1 MKNKLMYVC
10 AMLLCLTASS
20 CLNNNAEPTTEGTA
34 QNEKPFV
41 IPELRQWQGAKGM
54 AIINAKSK
62 VLYTDASLQQTA
74 EAMAEDYG
82 LMFGKA
88 LKAKSSNN
96 AKAEGI
102 VITLTNDEELGDEGY
117 SIEIGNNVVIAANTP
132 TGAYWATRTLL
143 QILEQ
148 NEGTNL
154 PKGTVRDWPDY
165 GIRGFMIDCGR
176 KYIPLDYLKAYS
188 KIMAYYKMNTL
199 QVHLND
205 NGFKHYFGHD
215 WNKTY
220 AAFRME
226 SELFP
231 ELTAKDGFYGKDEFR
246 QFQKDA
252 AKIGV
257 NIIPEIDVPAHS
269 LAFTHFR
276 KELGTEKYGVDH
288 LDLFNPNVYTFLD
301 SLFTEYLEGED
312 PVFVGKQVHIGTD
325 EYSNAEKETVEKFRA
340 FTDHYIRHIESFG
353 KQACV
358 WGALTHAQG
367 DTPVKSENVIMH
379 IWYNGYANPTDMK
392 EQGYQLI
399 SIPDGSVY
407 IVPAAGYYYD
417 YLNLPYLYNSW
428 SPSVIGNQKFEE
440 CDPAI
445 LGGMYAV
452 WNDVAGNGISVD
464 DIHHRCYPGLQVIAA
479 STWSPTYKTVPFE
492 EFNQKRDLLSEAP
505 GVNEMGRI
513 KGEPNSVVY
522 ELATVNPGTTYPIKE
537 ASYGYTVSFHL
548 DAAKE
553 ERGTLL
559 FSNEDTE
566 FYLSSPIDG
575 RMAFVRDG
583 YLNTFDYYVR
593 EGWDADIRIE
603 CTNTATRLFV
613 NGKLVDELKR
623 AKRWVSDKVSFDYV
637 PTLFFPLQKAGNFKS
652 GITNLKVENFVR

>member
-1 MKNKLMYVC
+1 MRNKFLTMC
-10 AMLLCLTASS
+10 LALLCAGATTA
-20 CLNNNAEPTTEGTA
+20 LKAE
-34 QNEKPFV
+34 NEKPFV
-41 IPELRQWQGAKGM
+41 IPELRQWQGAEGN
-54 AIINAKSK
+54 ITISAKSK
-62 VLYTDASLQQTA
+62 VLYTDAALQDAA

-88 LKAKSSNN
+88 LKAKATKDA
-96 AKAEGI
+96 AKTAAGSI
-102 VITLTNDEELGDEGY
+102 VISLTDDKELGDEGY
-117 SIEIGNNVVIAANTP
+117 SIEIGDYVAIKANTA

-148 NEGTNL
+148 NEGISL
-154 PKGTVRDWPDY
+154 PKGNVRDWPDY
-165 GIRGFMIDCGR
+165 AIRGFMIDCGR
-176 KYIPLDYLKAYS
+176 KYIPLDYLEQYS

-205 NGFKHYFGHD
+205 NGFKQYFGND
-215 WNKTY
+215 WDETY
-220 AAFRME
+220 AAFRLE

-231 ELTAKDGFYGKDEFR
+231 ELSAKDGCYGKDEFR

-252 AKIGV
+252 AKMGV

-269 LAFTHFR
+269 LAFTHYR
-276 KELGTEKYGVDH
+276 KEFGTEKYGVDH
-288 LDLFNPNVYTFLD
+288 LDLFNPNVYSFLD
-301 SLFTEYLEGED
+301 SLFTEYLEGDD

-358 WGALTHAQG
+358 WGALTHAKG

-428 SPSVIGNQKFEE
+428 NPTVIGNQKFEFG
-440 CDPAI
+440 DPAI

-464 DIHHRCYPGLQVIAA
+464 DIHHRAYPGLQTIAA

-492 EFNQKRDLLSEAP
+492 EFNQKRETLSEAP
-505 GVNEMGRI
+505 GVNEMGII

-522 ELATVNPGTTYPIKE
+522 ELDVVKPGKVYPVKE
-537 ASYGYTVSFHL
+537 ASYGYTISFHL

-553 ERGTLL
+553 ERGALL
-559 FSNEDTE
+559 FSNKDTE

-603 CTNTATRLFV
+603 CTNTATRLYV
-613 NGKLVDELKR
+613 NGKLFDELKR
-623 AKRWVSDKVSFDYV
+623 AKRWASEKTSYDYV
-637 PTLFFPLQKAGNFKS
+637 PTLFFPLEKAGNFKS
-652 GITNLKVENFVR
+652 TITNLKVENFVR

>member
-1 MKNKLMYVC
+1 MRNRFLTLC
-10 AMLLCLTASS
+10 LALLCAGVTTA
-20 CLNNNAEPTTEGTA
+20 LKAE
-34 QNEKPFV
+34 NEKPFV
-41 IPELRQWQGAKGM
+41 IPELRQWQGAEGTT
-54 AIINAKSK
+54 AISAKSK
-62 VLYTDASLQQTA
+62 VLYTDATLQDAA

-88 LKAKSSNN
+88 LKAKATKDA
-96 AKAEGI
+96 AKATGAI
-102 VITLTNDEELGDEGY
+102 VLNLTNDAELGDEGY
-117 SIEIGNNVVIAANTP
+117 SIEIGDYVAIKANTA

-154 PKGTVRDWPDY
+154 PKGSVRDWPDF
-165 GIRGFMIDCGR
+165 GVRGFMIDCGR
-176 KYIPLDYLKAYS
+176 KYIPLEYLKQYS

-205 NGFKHYFGHD
+205 NGFKQYFGD
-215 WNKTY
+215 NWDETY
-220 AAFRME
+220 AAFRLE

-231 ELTAKDGFYGKDEFR
+231 ELSAKDGCYGKDEFR

-252 AKIGV
+252 AKMGV

-269 LAFTHFR
+269 LAFTHYR
-276 KELGTEKYGVDH
+276 KEFGTEKYGVDH

-358 WGALTHAQG
+358 WGALTHAKG

-428 SPSVIGNQKFEE
+428 NPTVIGNQKFEFG
-440 CDPAI
+440 DPAI

-464 DIHHRCYPGLQVIAA
+464 DIHHRCYPGLQTIAA
-479 STWSPTYKTVPFE
+479 STWSPTYKTVPFD
-492 EFNQKRDLLSEAP
+492 EFNQKRETLSEAP
-505 GVNEMGRI
+505 GVNEMGII

-522 ELATVNPGTTYPIKE
+522 ELDVVKPGKVYPVKE
-537 ASYGYTVSFHL
+537 ASYGYTISFHL

-559 FSNEDTE
+559 FSNKDTE

-583 YLNTFDYYVR
+583 YLNTFDYYVQ
-593 EGWDADIRIE
+593 EGKSADIRIE

-613 NGKLVDELKR
+613 NGQLKDELKR
-623 AKRWVSDKVSFDYV
+623 AKRWASEKTSYDYV
-637 PTLFFPLQKAGNFKS
+637 PTLFFPLQQAGDFKS
-652 GITNLKVENFVR
+652 KVTKLEVVKMK

>member
-1 MKNKLMYVC
+1 MRNRFLT
-10 AMLLCLTASS
+10 LCLAVF
-20 CLNNNAEPTTEGTA
+20 CLGTSVALKAE
-34 QNEKPFV
+34 NDKPFV
-41 IPELRQWQGAKGM
+41 IPELRQWQGADGV
-54 AIINAKSK
+54 ATINAKSK
-62 VLYTDASLQQTA
+62 VLYADAALQQAA

-82 LMFGKA
+82 LLFGKA
-88 LKAKSSNN
+88 LKAKATKDA
-96 AKAEGI
+96 AKAAAGSI
-102 VITLTNDEELGDEGY
+102 VITLTDDKELGDEGY
-117 SIEIGNNVVIAANTP
+117 AIEIGDVVAISANTT

-148 NEGTNL
+148 SEGANL
-154 PKGTVRDWPDY
+154 PKGTIRDWPDY
-165 GIRGFMIDCGR
+165 AVRGFMIDCGR
-176 KYIPLDYLKAYS
+176 KYIPLDYLKQYS

-205 NGFKHYFGHD
+205 NGFKQYFGND
-215 WNKTY
+215 WDETY
-220 AAFRME
+220 AAFRLE

-252 AKIGV
+252 AKMGV

-276 KELGTEKYGVDH
+276 KEFGTEKYGVDH

-358 WGALTHAQG
+358 WGALTHAKG

-379 IWYNGYANPTDMK
+379 CWYNGYADPTEMK
-392 EQGYQLI
+392 KQGYQLI

-417 YLNLPYLYNSW
+417 YLNLPYLYNTW
-428 SPSVIGNQKFEE
+428 NPSVIGNQKFEFG
-440 CDPAI
+440 DPAI

-464 DIHHRCYPGLQVIAA
+464 DIHHRCYPGLQAISAA
-479 STWSPTYKTVPFE
+479 TWSPTYRAIPFE
-492 EFNQKRDLLSEAP
+492 EWDHKRTLLSEAP
-505 GVNEMGRI
+505 GVNELGRFE
-513 KGEPNSVVY
+513 GAVGSVVY
-522 ELATVNPGTTYPIKE
+522 SLDEVKAGKSYPHKE
-537 ASYGYTVSFHL
+537 AGYDYSVAFHL
-548 DAAKE
+548 DGAKE

-559 FSNEDTE
+559 FSNKDTE

-583 YLNTFDYYVR
+583 YLNTFDYYVQ
-593 EGWDADIRIE
+593 EGKSADIRIE

-613 NGKLVDELKR
+613 NGQLKDELKR
-623 AKRWVSDKVSFDYV
+623 AKRWASEKTSYDYV
-637 PTLFFPLQKAGNFKS
+637 PTLFFPLQQAGDFKS
-652 GITNLKVENFVR
+652 KVTKLEVVKMK

>member
-1 MKNKLMYVC
+1 
-10 AMLLCLTASS
+10 
-20 CLNNNAEPTTEGTA
+20 
-34 QNEKPFV
+34 
-41 IPELRQWQGAKGM
+41 
-54 AIINAKSK
+54 
-62 VLYTDASLQQTA
+62 
-74 EAMAEDYG
+74 
-82 LMFGKA
+82 
-88 LKAKSSNN
+88 
-96 AKAEGI
+96 
-102 VITLTNDEELGDEGY
+102 
-117 SIEIGNNVVIAANTP
+117 
-132 TGAYWATRTLL
+132 
-143 QILEQ
+143 
-148 NEGTNL
+148 
-154 PKGTVRDWPDY
+154 
-165 GIRGFMIDCGR
+165 
-176 KYIPLDYLKAYS
+176 
-188 KIMAYYKMNTL
+188 MNTL

-205 NGFKHYFGHD
+205 NGFKQYFGND
-215 WNKTY
+215 WNETY
-220 AAFRME
+220 AAFRIE
-226 SELFP
+226 SELFS
-231 ELTAKDGFYGKDEFR
+231 ELSAKDGCYGKDEFR

-276 KELGTEKYGVDH
+276 KEFGTEKYGVDH
-288 LDLFNPNVYTFLD
+288 LDLFNPNVYAFLD

-358 WGALTHAQG
+358 WGALTHAKG

-379 IWYNGYANPTDMK
+379 CWYNGYANPTDMK
-392 EQGYQLI
+392 EQGYKLI

-428 SPSVIGNQKFEE
+428 NPSMIGNQKFEFG
-440 CDPAI
+440 DPAI

-464 DIHHRCYPGLQVIAA
+464 DIHHRCYPGLQTIAT
-479 STWSPTYKTVPFE
+479 STWSPTYRSVPFD
-492 EFNQKRDLLSEAP
+492 EFNQKRHQLSEAP
-505 GVNEMGRI
+505 GVNEMGII
-513 KGEPNSVVY
+513 KGEPNSIVYALDVVK
-522 ELATVNPGTTYPIKE
+522 PGKSYPVKE
-537 ASYGYTVSFHL
+537 ASYGYTINFHL

-559 FSNEDTE
+559 FSNKDTE

-603 CTNTATRLFV
+603 CTNAATRLYV

-623 AKRWVSDKVSFDYV
+623 AKRWASEKTSYDYV
-637 PTLFFPLQKAGNFKS
+637 PTLFFPLEKAGNFKS
-652 GITNLKVENFVR
+652 RITDLKVENFVR

>member
-1 MKNKLMYVC
+1 MKNRILTTC
-10 AMLLCLTASS
+10 LSALCFAASS
-20 CLNNNAEPTTEGTA
+20 IMHAE
-34 QNEKPFV
+34 NDKPFV
-41 IPELRQWQGAKGM
+41 IPELREWQGAEGTT
-54 AIINAKSK
+54 AISTKSP
-62 VLYTDASLQQTA
+62 VLYTCEELVDVANAL
-74 EAMAEDYG
+74 AEDYG
-82 LMFGKA
+82 LLFGKE
-88 LKAKSSNN
+88 LKSKATKN
-96 AKAEGI
+96 ADKASAGAI
-102 VITLTNDEELGDEGY
+102 VISLINNEELGDEGY
-117 SIEIGNNVVIAANTP
+117 TIEIGERIVINANTS
-132 TGAYWATRTLL
+132 TGAYWATRSLL

-148 NEGTNL
+148 NEGVQL
-154 PKGTVRDWPDY
+154 PKGTIRDWPDY
-165 GIRGFMIDCGR
+165 GVRGFMIDCGR
-176 KYIPLDYLKAYS
+176 KYIPLDYLEAYA

-205 NGFKHYFGHD
+205 NGFKQYFGGD
-215 WNKTY
+215 WDETY

-226 SELFP
+226 SEFFP
-231 ELTAKDGFYGKDEFR
+231 ELSAKDGCYGKDEFR

-252 AKIGV
+252 AKMGV

-269 LAFTHFR
+269 LAFTHYR
-276 KELGTEKYGVDH
+276 KEFGTEKYGVDH

-340 FTDHYIRHIESFG
+340 FTDRYIRLVESFG

-358 WGALTHAQG
+358 WGALTHAKG

-379 IWYNGYANPTDMK
+379 CWYNGYANPSDMK

-428 SPSVIGNQKFEE
+428 NPSVIGNQKFEFN
-440 CDPAI
+440 DPAI

-479 STWSPTYKTVPFE
+479 STWSPTYKTLPFE
-492 EFNQKRDLLSEAP
+492 EFNGKRTLLSEAP
-505 GVNEMGRI
+505 GVNEMGLI
-513 KGEPNSVVY
+513 KGVPNSVVY
-522 ELATVNPGTTYPIKE
+522 TLDVVKPGKSYPIKE
-537 ASYGYTVSFHL
+537 ASYGYTISFHL
-548 DAAKE
+548 DAEEE

-559 FSNEDTE
+559 FSNDDTE

-603 CTNTATRLFV
+603 CTNTATRLYV
-613 NGKLVDELKR
+613 NGKLADELKR
-623 AKRWVSDKVSFDYV
+623 TKRWASEKTSYDYV

-652 GITNLKVENFVR
+652 EITNLKVENFIR

>member
-1 MKNKLMYVC
+1 MKNRILT
-10 AMLLCLTASS
+10 LCLVLLSLGISALSK
-20 CLNNNAEPTTEGTA
+20 AE
-34 QNEKPFV
+34 NDKPFV
-41 IPELRQWQGAKGM
+41 IPELRQWQGADGM
-54 AIINAKSK
+54 AAINAKSK
-62 VLYTDASLQQTA
+62 VLYVDAALQQAA

-82 LMFGKA
+82 LLFGKA
-88 LKAKSSNN
+88 LKAKATKDA
-96 AKAEGI
+96 AKAAAGSI
-102 VITLTNDEELGDEGY
+102 VITLADDKELGDEGY
-117 SIEIGNNVVIAANTP
+117 TIEIGDVVAISANTP

-148 NEGTNL
+148 SEGANL
-154 PKGTVRDWPDY
+154 PKGTIRDWPDY
-165 GIRGFMIDCGR
+165 AVRGFMIDCGR

-205 NGFKHYFGHD
+205 NGFKQYFGD
-215 WNKTY
+215 NWDKTY
-220 AAFRME
+220 AAFRIE

-276 KELGTEKYGVDH
+276 KEFGTEKFGVAH

-340 FTDHYIRHIESFG
+340 FTDRYIRLVESFG

-358 WGALTHAQG
+358 WGALTHAKG

-379 IWYNGYANPTDMK
+379 CWYNGYADPTEMK
-392 EQGYQLI
+392 KQGYQLI

-417 YLNLPYLYNSW
+417 YLNLPYLYNTW
-428 SPSVIGNQKFEE
+428 NPSMIGNQKFEFG
-440 CDPAI
+440 DPAV

-464 DIHHRCYPGLQVIAA
+464 DIHHRCYPGLQAISAA
-479 STWSPTYKTVPFE
+479 TWSPTYRAVPFE
-492 EFNQKRDLLSEAP
+492 EFDQKRHELSEAP
-505 GVNEMGRI
+505 GVNELGRFD
-513 KGEPNSVVY
+513 GAVGSVVY
-522 ELATVNPGTTYPIKE
+522 SLDEVKAGKCYPHKE
-537 ASYGYTVSFHL
+537 AGYDYSVAFHL
-548 DAAKE
+548 DGAKE

-559 FSNEDTE
+559 FSNKDTE

-583 YLNTFDYYVR
+583 YLNTFDYYV
-593 EGWDADIRIE
+593 EQGKSADIRIE
-603 CTNTATRLFV
+603 CTNTATRLYV
-613 NGKLVDELKR
+613 NGQLQDELKR
-623 AKRWVSDKVSFDYV
+623 AKRWASEKTSYDYV
-637 PTLFFPLQKAGNFKS
+637 PTLFFPLQQAGDFKS
-652 GITNLKVENFVR
+652 KVTKLEVVKMK

>member
-1 MKNKLMYVC
+1 MRNRFLT
-10 AMLLCLTASS
+10 LCLTLLCAGATMA
-20 CLNNNAEPTTEGTA
+20 LKAE
-34 QNEKPFV
+34 NDKPFV
-41 IPELRQWQGAKGM
+41 IPELRQWQGAEGNTP
-54 AIINAKSK
+54 ISTKSK
-62 VLYTDASLQQTA
+62 VLYTDAALQDAA

-88 LKAKSSNN
+88 LKAKTTKDA
-96 AKAEGI
+96 AKTAAGSI
-102 VITLTNDEELGDEGY
+102 VISLTDDKELGDEGY
-117 SIEIGNNVVIAANTP
+117 SIEIGDYVAIKANTP

-148 NEGTNL
+148 NDGVSL
-154 PKGTVRDWPDY
+154 PKGSIRDWPDFA
-165 GIRGFMIDCGR
+165 IRGFMIDCGR
-176 KYIPLDYLKAYS
+176 KYIPLDYLEQYS

-205 NGFKHYFGHD
+205 NGFKQYFGND
-215 WNKTY
+215 WDETY
-220 AAFRME
+220 AAFRLE

-231 ELTAKDGFYGKDEFR
+231 ELSAKDGCYSKDEFR

-252 AKIGV
+252 AKMGV

-269 LAFTHFR
+269 LAFTHYR
-276 KELGTEKYGVDH
+276 KEFGTEKYGVDH
-288 LDLFNPNVYTFLD
+288 LDLFNPNVYSFLD

-358 WGALTHAQG
+358 WGALTHAKG

-428 SPSVIGNQKFEE
+428 NPTVIGNQKFEFG
-440 CDPAI
+440 DPAI

-464 DIHHRCYPGLQVIAA
+464 DIHHRCYPGLQTIAA
-479 STWSPTYKTVPFE
+479 STWSP
-492 EFNQKRDLLSEAP
+492 
-505 GVNEMGRI
+505 
-513 KGEPNSVVY
+513 
-522 ELATVNPGTTYPIKE
+522 
-537 ASYGYTVSFHL
+537 
-548 DAAKE
+548 
-553 ERGTLL
+553 
-559 FSNEDTE
+559 
-566 FYLSSPIDG
+566 
-575 RMAFVRDG
+575 
-583 YLNTFDYYVR
+583 
-593 EGWDADIRIE
+593 
-603 CTNTATRLFV
+603 
-613 NGKLVDELKR
+613 
-623 AKRWVSDKVSFDYV
+623 
-637 PTLFFPLQKAGNFKS
+637 
-652 GITNLKVENFVR
+652 

>member
-1 MKNKLMYVC
+1 MRNKLIITC
-10 AMLLCLTASS
+10 LLSLCVAASGF
-20 CLNNNAEPTTEGTA
+20 LKAE
-34 QNEKPFV
+34 NSKPFV
-41 IPELRQWQGAKGM
+41 IPELRQWQGADGM
-54 AIINAKSK
+54 TTITAKSK
-62 VLYTDASLQQTA
+62 VVYVNSELADVA

-82 LMFGKA
+82 LLFGKK
-88 LKAKSSNN
+88 LKTQAASKAAKGNII
-96 AKAEGI
+96 I
-102 VITLTNDEELGDEGY
+102 VLTDDEELGPEGY
-117 SIEIGNNVVIAANTP
+117 CIEIDDAVAISANTP
-132 TGAYWATRTLL
+132 VGAYWATRTLL

-148 NEGTNL
+148 HEGVNL
-154 PKGTVRDWPDY
+154 PKGTIRDWPDY
-165 GIRGFMIDCGR
+165 EVRGFMIDCGR

-205 NGFKHYFGHD
+205 NGFKQYFGND
-215 WNKTY
+215 WDKTY
-220 AAFRME
+220 AAFRIE

-276 KELGTEKYGVDH
+276 KELGTEKYGMDH
-288 LDLFNPNVYTFLD
+288 LDLYNPNVITFLD
-301 SLFTEYLEGED
+301 SLFTEYLEGDD

-340 FTDHYIRHIESFG
+340 FTDHYIRFVEKFG

-367 DTPVKSENVIMH
+367 ETPVKSENVIMH
-379 IWYNGYANPTDMK
+379 CWYNGYANPTEMK
-392 EQGYQLI
+392 KQGYKLI

-417 YLNLPYLYNSW
+417 YLNLSYLYHTW
-428 SPSVIGNQKFEE
+428 SPAVIGNQKFEPG
-440 CDPAI
+440 DPAI

-464 DIHHRCYPGLQVIAA
+464 DIHHRCFPGLQAISTA
-479 STWSPTYKTVPFE
+479 TWSPTYRAVPFE
-492 EFNQKRDLLSEAP
+492 EFNHKRNLLSEAP
-505 GVNEMGRI
+505 GVNELGRFD
-513 KGEPNSVVY
+513 GEPGSVVY
-522 ELATVNPGTTYPIKE
+522 AIDEVKPGKRYPHAE
-537 ASYGYTVSFHL
+537 AGYDYSVSFHI
-548 DAAKE
+548 DGVKE
-553 ERGTLL
+553 ARGTML
-559 FSNEDTE
+559 FSNKDTE

-583 YLNTFDYYVR
+583 YLNTFNYYV
-593 EGWDADIRIE
+593 EQGKSADIRIE
-603 CTNTATRLFV
+603 CTNVATRLYV
-613 NGKLVDELKR
+613 NGALKDELKR
-623 AKRWVSDKVSFDYV
+623 AKRWASEKTSYDYV
-637 PTLFFPLQKAGNFKS
+637 PTLFFPLQQAGDFKS
-652 GITNLKVENFVR
+652 RITNLKVENFVSK

>member
-1 MKNKLMYVC
+1 MRNRFLTLCLV
-10 AMLLCLTASS
+10 LLCAGVTTA
-20 CLNNNAEPTTEGTA
+20 LKAE
-34 QNEKPFV
+34 NEKPFV
-41 IPELRQWQGAKGM
+41 IPELRQWQGAEGTT
-54 AIINAKSK
+54 AISAKSK
-62 VLYTDASLQQTA
+62 VLYTDATLQEAA

-82 LMFGKA
+82 LFFGKA
-88 LKAKSSNN
+88 LKAKASKDA
-96 AKAEGI
+96 AKATGAI
-102 VITLTNDEELGDEGY
+102 VLNLTDDKELGNEGY
-117 SIEIGNNVVIAANTP
+117 SIEIGDQVVISANTV

-148 NEGTNL
+148 NEGTSL
-154 PKGTVRDWPDY
+154 PKGSVRDWPDY
-165 GIRGFMIDCGR
+165 GVRGFMIDCGR
-176 KYIPLDYLKAYS
+176 KYIPLEYLRQYS

-199 QVHLND
+199 QIHLND
-205 NGFKHYFGHD
+205 NGFKQYYGND
-215 WNKTY
+215 WDETY
-220 AAFRME
+220 AAFRLE
-226 SELFP
+226 SEFFP
-231 ELTAKDGFYGKDEFR
+231 ELSAKDGCYGKDEFR

-252 AKIGV
+252 AKMGV

-276 KELGTEKYGVDH
+276 KEFGTEKYGVDH

-301 SLFTEYLEGED
+301 SLFAEYLDGED

-358 WGALTHAQG
+358 WGALTHAKG

-379 IWYNGYANPTDMK
+379 CWYNGYANPTDMK

-428 SPSVIGNQKFEE
+428 NPSVIGNQKFEFG
-440 CDPAI
+440 DPAV

-452 WNDVAGNGISVD
+452 WNDVGGNGISVD
-464 DIHHRCYPGLQVIAA
+464 DIHHRCYPGLQTIAA
-479 STWSPTYKTVPFE
+479 STWSPTYKTVPFD
-492 EFNQKRDLLSEAP
+492 EFNQKRETLSEAP
-505 GVNEMGRI
+505 GVNEMGII

-522 ELATVNPGTTYPIKE
+522 ELDVVKPGKVYPVKE
-537 ASYGYTVSFHL
+537 ASYGYTISFHL

-603 CTNTATRLFV
+603 CTNTATRLYV
-613 NGKLVDELKR
+613 NGKLADELKR
-623 AKRWVSDKVSFDYV
+623 AKRWASEKTSYDYV
-637 PTLFFPLQKAGNFKS
+637 PTLFFPLEKAGNFKS
-652 GITNLKVENFVR
+652 VVTDLKVENFVR

>member
-1 MKNKLMYVC
+1 MRNRFLTLC
-10 AMLLCLTASS
+10 LALLCAGVTTA
-20 CLNNNAEPTTEGTA
+20 LKAE
-34 QNEKPFV
+34 NEKPFV
-41 IPELRQWQGAKGM
+41 IPELRQWQGAEGTT
-54 AIINAKSK
+54 AISAKSK
-62 VLYTDASLQQTA
+62 VLYTDATLQDAA

-88 LKAKSSNN
+88 LKAKATKDA
-96 AKAEGI
+96 AKATGAI
-102 VITLTNDEELGDEGY
+102 VLNLTNDAELGDEGY
-117 SIEIGNNVVIAANTP
+117 SIEIGDQVVISANTV

-148 NEGTNL
+148 NGGVSL
-154 PKGTVRDWPDY
+154 PKGSVRDWPDY
-165 GIRGFMIDCGR
+165 GVRGFMIDCGR
-176 KYIPLDYLKAYS
+176 KYIPLEYLKQYS

-205 NGFKHYFGHD
+205 NGFKQYFGD
-215 WNKTY
+215 NWDETY
-220 AAFRME
+220 AAFRLE

-231 ELTAKDGFYGKDEFR
+231 ELSAKDGCYGKDEFR

-252 AKIGV
+252 AKMGV

-269 LAFTHFR
+269 LAFTHYR
-276 KELGTEKYGVDH
+276 KEFGTEKYGVDH

-358 WGALTHAQG
+358 WGALTHAKG

-428 SPSVIGNQKFEE
+428 NPTVIGNQKFEFG
-440 CDPAI
+440 DPAI

-464 DIHHRCYPGLQVIAA
+464 DIHHRCYPGLQTIAA
-479 STWSPTYKTVPFE
+479 STWSPTYKTVPFD
-492 EFNQKRDLLSEAP
+492 EFNQKRETLSEAP
-505 GVNEMGRI
+505 GVNEMGII

-522 ELATVNPGTTYPIKE
+522 ELDVVKPGKVYPVKE
-537 ASYGYTVSFHL
+537 ASYGYTISFHL

-603 CTNTATRLFV
+603 CTNTATRLYV
-613 NGKLVDELKR
+613 NGKLADELKR
-623 AKRWVSDKVSFDYV
+623 AKRWASEKTSYDYV
-637 PTLFFPLQKAGNFKS
+637 PTLFFPLEKAGNFKS
-652 GITNLKVENFVR
+652 VVTDLKVENFVR

>member
-1 MKNKLMYVC
+1 MRNRFLTMC
-10 AMLLCLTASS
+10 LALLCAGATTA
-20 CLNNNAEPTTEGTA
+20 LKAE
-34 QNEKPFV
+34 NEKPFV
-41 IPELRQWQGAKGM
+41 IPELRQWQGAEGN
-54 AIINAKSK
+54 ITISAKSK
-62 VLYTDASLQQTA
+62 VLYTDAALQDAA

-88 LKAKSSNN
+88 LKAKATKDA
-96 AKAEGI
+96 AKTAAGSI
-102 VITLTNDEELGDEGY
+102 VISLTDDKELGDEGY
-117 SIEIGNNVVIAANTP
+117 SIEIGDYVAIKANTA

-148 NEGTNL
+148 NEGISL
-154 PKGTVRDWPDY
+154 PKGSVRDWPDY
-165 GIRGFMIDCGR
+165 AIRGFMIDCGR
-176 KYIPLDYLKAYS
+176 KYIPLDYLEQYS

-205 NGFKHYFGHD
+205 NGFKQYFGND
-215 WNKTY
+215 WDETY
-220 AAFRME
+220 AAFRLE

-231 ELTAKDGFYGKDEFR
+231 ELSAKDGCYGKDEFR

-252 AKIGV
+252 AKMGV

-269 LAFTHFR
+269 LAFTHYR
-276 KELGTEKYGVDH
+276 KEFGTEKYGVDH
-288 LDLFNPNVYTFLD
+288 LDLFNPNVYSFLD

-358 WGALTHAQG
+358 WGALTHAKG

-428 SPSVIGNQKFEE
+428 NPTVIGNQKFEFG
-440 CDPAI
+440 DPAI

-464 DIHHRCYPGLQVIAA
+464 DIHHRCYPGLQTIAA

-492 EFNQKRDLLSEAP
+492 EFNQKRETLSEAP
-505 GVNEMGRI
+505 GVNEMGII

-522 ELATVNPGTTYPIKE
+522 ELDVVKPGKVYPVKE
-537 ASYGYTVSFHL
+537 ASYGYTISFHL

-553 ERGTLL
+553 ERGALL
-559 FSNEDTE
+559 FSNKDTE

-603 CTNTATRLFV
+603 CTNTATRLYV

-623 AKRWVSDKVSFDYV
+623 AKRWASEKTSYDYV
-637 PTLFFPLQKAGNFKS
+637 PTLFFPLEKAGNFKS
-652 GITNLKVENFVR
+652 VITDLKVENFVR